1 MHGGRNRI
9 KRNAGKGNMKLEED
23 GKLNGQ
29 ENLVSGL
36 KSSILPI
43 SIPSRKEN
51 CISISSMILSDTNTG
66 SQISRKSVIKSGSLP
81 CLLLSAM
88 P

>member
-9 KRNAGKGNMKLEED
+9 KRNAGKGNMKLAEA

-43 SIPSRKEN
+43 SSRKEN